1 MRKLFVFISLILSLG
16 VLAQESKTKPDVD
29 MDKFITEL
37 MGKMTLEEKIGQ
49 LHQIS
54 GGDVVSGELSSGI
67 RWPSKYVKEV

>member
-37 MGKMTLEEKIGQ
+37 MGKMTL
-49 LHQIS
+49 
-54 GGDVVSGELSSGI
+54 DNYI
-67 RWPSKYVKEV
+67 RFLVAM